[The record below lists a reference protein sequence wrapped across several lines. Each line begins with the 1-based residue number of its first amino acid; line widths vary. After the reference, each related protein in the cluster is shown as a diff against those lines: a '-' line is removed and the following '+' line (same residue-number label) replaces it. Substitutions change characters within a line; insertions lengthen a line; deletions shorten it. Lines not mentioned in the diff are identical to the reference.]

1 MENIILTQIPIIDFK
16 NLISEAVKTELQHLS
31 NSQPEKETTELITR
45 LQTAKILNVS
55 LVTLNSWTQKGIIK
69 GYRIGS
75 RVRYKKNE
83 VFEALKQVHTL
94 KFRRSL

>member
-1 MENIILTQIPIIDFK
+1 MENIILTQISIAELK
-16 NLISEAVKTELQHLS
+16 NLISEVLRTELKNL
-31 NSQPEKETTELITR
+31 NDSQPEKETTELITR

-55 LVTLNSWTQKGIIK
+55 LPTLNDWTKKGIIK

-83 VFEALKQVHTL
+83 VFEALKLVDKIKYQ
-94 KFRRSL
+94 RS